1 MLMKKI
7 LAVDAVGCLV
17 DYNGKIN
24 KKIKRLIDKYKIK
37 KIILTNAN
45 NEEKKKFLKNVNYQI
60 FSLNHKP
67 DKTNPKYFKKFLSQH
82 NLKPNQL
89 IYFEHNIKAVKSAKS
104 VGIITHHY
112 NGSLKGLENFL
123 NLFLD
128 KEQSIPKKN
137 EKNFHYYPQHPIVI
151 GVGDKKISNFMPCV
165 WNTALS
171 YEPFMYG
178 ISVKKDRFT
187 NKILKNVKFFSI
199 NFLDFKHVRFIRLI
213 GRSSGKLINKTKE
226 FGIKFSNGL
235 NFNVPILSNAYLI
248 FECEK
253 KYEKNFGTHTLFVGK
268 VKMIHTKN
276 KVARKSILDT
286 LKISP
291 TLYLGAD
298 HYISLDKKSLLNL
311 KSLSFHKSYS
321 LKNK

>member
-1 MLMKKI
+1 MKKI
-7 LAVDAVGCLV
+7 LAVDAVECLV
-17 DYNGKIN
+17 DYQGKIN
-24 KKIKRLIDKYKIK
+24 NDIKHLIDKFRIK

-45 NEEKKKFLKNVNYQI
+45 DEEKKKFLKNVKYQI
-60 FSLNHKP
+60 FSLKHQPN
-67 DKTNPKYFKKFLSQH
+67 KTNPKYFKEFLSKH
-82 NLKPNQL
+82 NLKPHQI
-89 IYFEHNIKAVKSAKS
+89 IYFEHNIKAVKSAES

-112 NGSLKGLENFL
+112 NGNLENLENFL

-128 KEQSIPKKN
+128 KEQNIPKKN

-151 GVGDKKISNFMPCV
+151 GVSDKKISNFMPCV

-178 ISVKKDRFT
+178 VSVKKDRFT
-187 NKILKNVKFFSI
+187 NKILKKVKFFSI
-199 NFLDFKHVRFIRLI
+199 NFLDFKNVRLIRSI
-213 GRSSGKLINKTKE
+213 GRSSGKLIDKTKE
-226 FGIKFSNGL
+226 FRIKFSNGL
-235 NFNVPILSNAYLI
+235 NYNVPILSNAYLS

-276 KVARKSILDT
+276 EIARKSILDT
-286 LKISP
+286 SKISP

-298 HYISLDKKSLLNL
+298 HYIGLDKKSLLNL
-311 KSLSFHKSYS
+311 KSLPFHKSYYF
-321 LKNK
+321 KNK